1 VQPDPVSAPST
12 NVAIRPV
19 EQLSLTVAVPKAP
32 AISDAVGL
40 QLSDEVL
47 LTVIVGACV
56 SLVKETVCDEV
67 AVLPH
72 ASVAVQ
78 VLVTE

>member
-1 VQPDPVSAPST
+1 VS
-12 NVAIRPV
+12 PV
-19 EQLSLTVAVPKAP
+19 EQLSLTDAVPNAA
-32 AISDAVGL
+32 AICAELGL
-40 QLSDEVL
+40 HESADVVV
-47 LTVIVGACV
+47 TVIDGACV
-56 SLVKETVCDEV
+56 SRVKETVCDEV